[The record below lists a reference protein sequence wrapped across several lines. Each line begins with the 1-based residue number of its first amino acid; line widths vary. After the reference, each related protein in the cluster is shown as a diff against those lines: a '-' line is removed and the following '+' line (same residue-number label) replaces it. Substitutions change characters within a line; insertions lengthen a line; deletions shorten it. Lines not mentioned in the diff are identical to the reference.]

1 MGTRFSPLSLHSM
14 VSEPHQ
20 PISTFHLSLRAD
32 EYIYPSIFRDEI
44 FPTQEIVLMWNIPHK
59 EDNSGIRF
67 YSYLE
72 MPDRRSGRGPIQ
84 KRIQS
89 IVALYPHFKS
99 FLCRSQRGYNH
110 MCLGV
115 CLHTH
120 THTYPTMYQL
130 RVDVLKLLPE
140 DRRDRYRIFN
150 FVGASQLSVIEQ
162 NLHRKI

>member
-120 THTYPTMYQL
+120 THTHTPRCISSAWMYLNCSL
-130 RVDVLKLLPE
+130 RTEEIGIAFL
-140 DRRDRYRIFN
+140 I
-150 FVGASQLSVIEQ
+150 LSAP
-162 NLHRKI
+162 HS